1 MNRVFGTFG
10 GVGERAMVRRVVAG
24 AVAAGVVVGGIA
36 GRAIAGF
43 GAGAGAGVG
52 PEAGADKAGYHL
64 FNPTPR
70 GLMREMSTDRPD
82 TTESAYTVDA
92 GHVQIEMSLVDLTFD
107 RRNAESATRRAMA
120 VAPMLVKVG
129 VLNKVDVQIGIDPYV
144 REEVRDRGTGV
155 RETVEGFGDVVVR
168 VKVNLWGNDAS
179 GGGEEWWAG
188 GWEGTAFALMP
199 FVKFPTASDRVGN
212 DEFEGG
218 LIAPLAVALP
228 EGFSLGLMAE
238 IDVNRSGDDKRYVL
252 DFVHTAT
259 IAHELIGDLSGY
271 LEYAGFAN
279 LNGDEDYRGYF
290 DAGLTLAVTEDLQLD
305 AGVRMGLTEAAEDLG
320 VFAGISR
327 RF

>member
-1 MNRVFGTFG
+1 
-10 GVGERAMVRRVVAG
+10 
-24 AVAAGVVVGGIA
+24 
-36 GRAIAGF
+36 
-43 GAGAGAGVG
+43 
-52 PEAGADKAGYHL
+52 
-64 FNPTPR
+64 
-70 GLMREMSTDRPD
+70 
-82 TTESAYTVDA
+82 
-92 GHVQIEMSLVDLTFD
+92 
-107 RRNAESATRRAMA
+107 
-120 VAPMLVKVG
+120 
-129 VLNKVDVQIGIDPYV
+129 
-144 REEVRDRGTGV
+144 
-155 RETVEGFGDVVVR
+155 
-168 VKVNLWGNDAS
+168 
-179 GGGEEWWAG
+179 
-188 GWEGTAFALMP
+188 MP

>member
-1 MNRVFGTFG
+1 
-10 GVGERAMVRRVVAG
+10 MVRRVVAG

-168 VKVNLWGNDAS
+168 VKVNLWGTTRVAAARS
-179 GGGEEWWAG
+179 GGRGAG
-188 GWEGTAFALMP
+188 RGRRL
-199 FVKFPTASDRVGN
+199 
-212 DEFEGG
+212 
-218 LIAPLAVALP
+218 
-228 EGFSLGLMAE
+228 
-238 IDVNRSGDDKRYVL
+238 RSCRL
-252 DFVHTAT
+252 
-259 IAHELIGDLSGY
+259 
-271 LEYAGFAN
+271 
-279 LNGDEDYRGYF
+279 
-290 DAGLTLAVTEDLQLD
+290 
-305 AGVRMGLTEAAEDLG
+305 
-320 VFAGISR
+320 
-327 RF
+327 